1 MVDTSFSDM
10 LIRIKNAY
18 LARQKTVEI
27 PYSKIKDNLAKILLE
42 EGYISKIEIK
52 KSKSSQKK
60 KAVEV
65 KILKVDLKYESKKPA
80 VEGIK
85 VISKSSIRVYVKKGN
100 IPRILGGRGLV
111 VLSTTKGLMSGHE
124 AQKKGLGGEVV
135 GEVW

>member
-42 EGYISKIEIK
+42 EGYVSKIEIK

-60 KAVEV
+60 KAIEV